1 MQGVLSWA
9 GDNHSAKACALLLLY
24 LVVGSIAGSVL
35 ATHGKTQPCWPE
47 ARFTSVYA
55 ECDNEMVGQAWLT
68 GVTVPNSMLQGPV
81 NALVIATSSYSPY
94 FGIIDTFT
102 IIVTPLIA
110 FFGFAGW
117 LRWSP
122 PVAWVLLLALI
133 GEIVYLRT
141 LVPV

>member
-1 MQGVLSWA
+1 MQGVLTWA
-9 GDNHSAKACALLLLY
+9 GDNQTAKACGLLLLY
-24 LVVGSIAGSVL
+24 LVVGSVAGSVL
-35 ATHGKTQPCWPE
+35 ATHGETRPCWPE
-47 ARFTSVYA
+47 ARFTAVYA
-55 ECDNEMVGQAWLT
+55 ECDNETFGQAWLL
-68 GVTVPNSMLQGPV
+68 GVGMPNTMLQGPV
-81 NALVIATSSYSPY
+81 NAVVAATSGHSGY

-102 IIVTPLIA
+102 IVVTPLIA